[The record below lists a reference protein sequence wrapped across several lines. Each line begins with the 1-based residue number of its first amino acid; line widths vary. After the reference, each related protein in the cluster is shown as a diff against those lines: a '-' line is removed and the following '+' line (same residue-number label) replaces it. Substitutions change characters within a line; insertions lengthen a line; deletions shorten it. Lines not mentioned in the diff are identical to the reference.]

1 MDDIFASNRPRIIVV
16 FFSRKRVSG
25 IGSEQSCWNKKKG
38 GGREKKRERKK
49 EGEGKK
55 TKSRFHRYDFEL
67 NVASRNVADKLR
79 RAFHIARDET
89 RTYNARLSP

>member
-16 FFSRKRVSG
+16 FFSRQRVSG
-25 IGSEQSCWNKKKG
+25 IGSEQSCWNKKRG
-38 GGREKKRERKK
+38 GGEKKREE
-49 EGEGKK
+49 EGRRGKK